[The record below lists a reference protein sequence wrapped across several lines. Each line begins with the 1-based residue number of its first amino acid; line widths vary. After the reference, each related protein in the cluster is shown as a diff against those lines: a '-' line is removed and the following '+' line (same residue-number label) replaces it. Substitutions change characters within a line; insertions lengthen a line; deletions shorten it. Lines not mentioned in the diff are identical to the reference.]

1 MSGWTDLGIDL
12 PYGATGRIRV
22 TCPKCSHT
30 RKPAHQRERCL
41 SVHVEEGVF
50 KCHNCGW
57 IGGLPGA
64 GIWQESL
71 PSPTYTKPEPPPERR
86 LTKPAQDFLTARGIN
101 LAVALDAGLYTD
113 GEWLAIPYHRDG
125 EIVHVK
131 YRHLTEK
138 RFRADKGTEHVAYG
152 LDWCRDADAIVVCEG
167 ELDALALLTAGIDAV
182 LSVPDGVNSATGGAF
197 LASVQPLFAE
207 ASRIILAV
215 DGDEAGQT
223 LAATLLPVTGPEKT
237 ATVAWPA
244 GTKDAN
250 DVLLRDGPDKLRA
263 LIDRAAWTPVPGIIG
278 AGELTDAFLRFYRG
292 ETDPSFDA
300 GLPMFDQHYR
310 VGLGQLT
317 VVTGISF
324 HGKTTFLD
332 FLLLQYMKRHDWH
345 IIIFSPEQYPPTRH
359 AAVLAAQLVGKPMP
373 SQWRDVQGVMSERE
387 AVEAI
392 GWVSRH
398 VTFLDPEGATV
409 DELLR
414 LAGIVAARTG
424 AKGLVL
430 DPWNEIAHDRSFMS
444 ETLYTGDVL
453 RRFKTFA
460 RQHGLH
466 VWLVAHPT
474 KLPRQSPDDPEI
486 VPGLEHISGSN
497 NFRNKADMGLT
508 VWRDIYDMDHRDRV
522 LVRVTKAKHRDFG
535 LIGDVSFHYEAQ
547 SHRFLELAQPITK
560 QKGFSS

>member
-1 MSGWTDLGIDL
+1 MSGWSDLGIDL

-22 TCPKCSHT
+22 PCPQCSAD
-30 RKPAHQRERCL
+30 RKPEHRRQRCL

-57 IGGLPGA
+57 LGGLPGA
-64 GIWQESL
+64 GIWQDAL

-86 LTKPAQDFLTARGIN
+86 LTQPAQDFLAARGIN
-101 LAVALDAGLYTD
+101 LAIALDAGLYTD

-152 LDWCRDADAIVVCEG
+152 LDWCQDAEAIVVVEG
-167 ELDALALLTAGIDAV
+167 ELDALACLTAGIDAV
-182 LSVPDGVNSATGGAF
+182 LSVPDGVNSATGAPF
-197 LASVQPLFAE
+197 RASVEPLFAQ
-207 ASRIILAV
+207 ASRVVLAV
-215 DGDEAGQT
+215 DGDDAGQS
-223 LAATLLPVTGPEKT
+223 LAATLRPLIGPEKT
-237 ATVAWPA
+237 ATVTWPD

-250 DVLLRDGPDKLRA
+250 DVLLRDGHAALRA
-263 LIDRAAWTPVPGIIG
+263 IIDGATWERVPGIIG
-278 AGELTDAFLRFYRG
+278 ADELSHAFLRFYRG
-292 ETDPSFDA
+292 EADPSFDA

-345 IIIFSPEQYPPTRH
+345 IVVFSPEQYPPTRH

-373 SQWRDVQGVMSERE
+373 SPWRDVRDPMSPEQ
-387 AVEAI
+387 AAKAI
-392 GWVSRH
+392 GWINRH

-409 DELLR
+409 EELLR
-414 LAGIVAARTG
+414 LAAIVVARTG

-430 DPWNEIAHDRSFMS
+430 DPWNEIAHERTFMS

-460 RQHGLH
+460 RQHDLH

-474 KLPRQSPDDPEI
+474 KLPRQNPDDPEI

-508 VWRDIYDMDHRDRV
+508 VWRDIYDLDNRDRV

-535 LIGDVSFHYEAQ
+535 LIGDTSFHYEEQ
-547 SHRFLELAQPITK
+547 SHRFVELAAPIPF
-560 QKGFSS
+560 QKGLTR